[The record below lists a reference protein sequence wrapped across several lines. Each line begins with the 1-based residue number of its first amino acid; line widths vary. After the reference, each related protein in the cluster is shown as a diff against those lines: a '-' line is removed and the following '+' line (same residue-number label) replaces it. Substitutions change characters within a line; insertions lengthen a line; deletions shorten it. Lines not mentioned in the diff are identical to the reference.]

1 MPDSVAT
8 APVSVVTPAYNH
20 ADHILTSLHSV
31 LDQEAPPREV
41 IVVDDGSP
49 DDTAERVAPITAT
62 GRVRYVRQAN
72 AGMAAARN
80 AGAALATS
88 EYLYFL
94 DDDDVALP
102 GGLARLVAELERHP
116 EAGFAFGGDMH
127 FRAAPP
133 TPAPVPSDSP
143 SRAVDRTQFLV
154 FTDMGSP
161 GQALIRRRAFIDVG
175 GFDAS
180 IWGTDDWDLWLRLL
194 ARYSARKILHPV
206 LAYRMHAENASRN
219 MARMYRSSRRVARHH
234 VAAIPS
240 DRRAIVRWASAS
252 KLRTAH
258 DEPIAAQARREW
270 DAGRWRRAA
279 AAEGTRALAW
289 ADDLRA
295 RVGLKAHLLRRGRWR
310 MFPDDPVLHLSWGQH

>member
-1 MPDSVAT
+1 MPVSP
-8 APVSVVTPAYNH
+8 APVTVVTPAYNH

-31 LDQEAPPREV
+31 LGLETPPREV

-49 DDTAERVAPITAT
+49 DDTAERVAPLARA

-80 AGAALATS
+80 AGAQLATS

-94 DDDDVALP
+94 DDDDLTLP
-102 GGLARLVAELERHP
+102 GGLARLVEELERYP
-116 EAGFAFGGDMH
+116 DAAFAYGQDVH
-127 FRAAPP
+127 FRGDPPDPPPPPAAR
-133 TPAPVPSDSP
+133 T
-143 SRAVDRTQFLV
+143 SRAVDLSQFLV

-161 GQALIRRRAFIDVG
+161 GQALIRRRAFLEVG

-194 ARYSARKILHPV
+194 ARYPARKVHQPV

-234 VAAIPS
+234 LAAAPAE
-240 DRRAIVRWASAS
+240 RRPILQWASAGR
-252 KLRTAH
+252 LRRAH
-258 DEPIAAQARREW
+258 DRAIAAQVRREVR
-270 DAGRWRRAA
+270 AGEWRRAA
-279 AAEGTRALAW
+279 VAAGAWALAW
-289 ADDLRA
+289 ADDLRG
-295 RVGLKAHLLRRGRWR
+295 RVGVKAHLLRRGRWR
-310 MFPDDPVLHLSWGQH
+310 MPADEPVLQLSWGQR